1 MTVKYEDLLRIANDK
16 ATEAEAIAEG
26 DEFDQE
32 KFDALMQEAESYR
45 ERAKAVK
52 AAQTL
57 RSETK
62 PEAKPEPPKSGLVIT
77 TDEADNA
84 LKARPY
90 KSFGSFLMDVKSA
103 AGNIVDQRLLPL
115 RQDDGSFALEGAMG
129 ADFVGSLTETASKAV
144 LGLNEGV
151 GSQGGFLVGTDRAG
165 GLLAR
170 VYEVGEILR
179 RVKMTGISANSN
191 GMTFNAEDE
200 TSRADGSR
208 RGGVQ
213 AYWMAEAGDK
223 TASKP
228 KFRQIELKL
237 KKEAGL
243 VYATDELLQDANA
256 LESYIMSMLPE
267 ELNFVAEDSI
277 INGTGVGMPLGIL
290 ASGALVSVPKETAQ
304 AADTVVGINVL
315 KMWSRMWGRSRK
327 NAVWLINQDVEPQLY
342 GLEIPMGTGGQL
354 IYMPP
359 GGISGTPYATIFGRE
374 VIAVE
379 YCSTVGTVGDIILA
393 DFSQYQAIEKGG
405 IQSASSIHVQFLTD
419 QTVYRF
425 IMRID
430 GEPMWASPL
439 TPFKGTNTLSPFV
452 ALASRD

>member
-16 ATEAEAIAEG
+16 ATEAEAIAES

-32 KFDALMQEAESYR
+32 KFDALMQEAENYR
-45 ERAKAVK
+45 GRAKAVK

-57 RSETK
+57 RDETK
-62 PEAKPEPPKSGLVIT
+62 PEPKPEPQKTGIVVT

-90 KSFGSFLMDVKSA
+90 KSFGSFLMDVKAA
-103 AGNIVDQRLLPL
+103 AGQIVDQRLLPL
-115 RQDDGSFALEGAMG
+115 RQDDGTFAVEGAMG
-129 ADFVGSLTETASKAV
+129 GDFVGSLTKAANKAV

-151 GSQGGFLVGTDRAG
+151 GSQGGFLVGTDQAG
-165 GLLAR
+165 GILAR
-170 VYEVGEILR
+170 VYAVGDILR
-179 RVKMTGISANSN
+179 RVRMTGISANSN

-200 TSRADGSR
+200 TSRVDGSR
-208 RGGVQ
+208 RGGIQ

-223 TASKP
+223 TSSKP

-243 VYATDELLQDANA
+243 VYATDELLADASA
-256 LESYIMSMLPE
+256 LESYIMAALPE
-267 ELNFVAEDSI
+267 ELNFVAEDSLV
-277 INGTGVGMPLGIL
+277 NGTGVGMPLGIL
-290 ASGALVSVPKETAQ
+290 ASGCLVSVAKEVGQ
-304 AADTVVGINVL
+304 AADTVVAKNVM
-315 KMWSRMWGRSRK
+315 KMWSRMWGRSRR
-327 NAVWLINQDVEPQLY
+327 NAVWMINQDVEPQLY
-342 GLEIPMGTGGQL
+342 GLEIPTGTGGQVV
-354 IYMPP
+354 YMPP
-359 GGISGTPYATIFGRE
+359 GGLSGSPYATLFGRE
-374 VIAVE
+374 VIATE

-393 DFSQYQAIEKGG
+393 DWSQYQAIEKGG

-425 IMRID
+425 IMRLD
-430 GEPMWASPL
+430 GEPSWASAL